1 MVQNKIQI
9 EEKDL
14 EFIKKA
20 YKTLSYRSLSHYM
33 REAVQTKVREDRKK
47 LKALQR
53 SAAMETV
60 LQAWRGKTLKIGDI
74 VWVNLD
80 PALGDEIR
88 KKRPSTVFKSGPS
101 ATRGFW
107 TGWVPSLH

>member
-20 YKTLSYRSLSHYM
+20 YKTLSYKSLSHYM

-53 SAAMETV
+53 SAAME
-60 LQAWRGKTLKIGDI
+60 QIGGGAYENCFAGLEGEDFE
-74 VWVNLD
+74 N
-80 PALGDEIR
+80 R
-88 KKRPSTVFKSGPS
+88 
-101 ATRGFW
+101 
-107 TGWVPSLH
+107 